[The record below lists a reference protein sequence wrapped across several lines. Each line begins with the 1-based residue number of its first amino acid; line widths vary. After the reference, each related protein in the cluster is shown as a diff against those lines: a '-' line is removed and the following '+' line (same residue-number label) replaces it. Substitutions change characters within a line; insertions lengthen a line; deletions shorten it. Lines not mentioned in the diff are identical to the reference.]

1 LVENSELETNKQQN
15 VNMKS
20 FTLASALLAAA
31 AVAQPHG
38 SPHGNHHRRHH
49 QNDKRDVVTEVE
61 WVTEVEYVTKMV
73 DATTTVWVRPD
84 AEPTVAPEVPE
95 TTASKPAAAPKK
107 EKKPAPPPAPTTTL
121 VTSVYT
127 PPPPPETTSEA
138 EIVAEPTSEEV
149 APVEPTTQA
158 PEPTV
163 APAPKPVTQAP
174 KPIVKAPKKEVK
186 TEPEA
191 EPATET
197 EAPVVAPVQQEKAAK
212 PAGGSSGGSSAA
224 KQGEFTYYD
233 IGQGACGEDDSGKDD
248 SINIVALSHLLMGTA
263 SNNNPMCGK
272 TISIKAN
279 GKTVQA
285 TVKDKCMGCAVNDI
299 DVSRKVYNEIWGSL
313 DSGRTAVEWW
323 FN

>member
-1 LVENSELETNKQQN
+1 LVDKTELETTNK
-15 VNMKS
+15 MKS
-20 FTLASALLAAA
+20 FTLASAFLAAA

-61 WVTEVEYVTKMV
+61 WVTEIEYVTKMV
-73 DATTTVWVRPD
+73 DATTTVWVRPEV
-84 AEPTVAPEVPE
+84 ATSAPEVEETPE
-95 TTASKPAAAPKK
+95 PEPVSVAPTT
-107 EKKPAPPPAPTTTL
+107 EEKPAPPPPTTTL

-127 PPPPPETTSEA
+127 PPPPPPEPTTEA
-138 EIVAEPTSEEV
+138 EVAPEPTSEAV
-149 APVEPTTQA
+149 APVVTTQA
-158 PEPTV
+158 PEP
-163 APAPKPVTQAP
+163 KPV
-174 KPIVKAPKKEVK
+174 VKAPKKEP
-186 TEPEA
+186 EPEA
-191 EPATET
+191 EAEPET
-197 EAPVVAPVQQEKAAK
+197 EEAPVAPVQQEKVAK
-212 PAGGSSGGSSAA
+212 PQSGSSSGGSAT

-248 SINIVALSHLLMGTA
+248 SINIVALSHLLMGPS
-263 SNNNPMCGK
+263 SNDNPMCGK

-285 TVKDKCMGCAVNDI
+285 TVKDKCMGCAMNDI

-313 DSGRTAVEWW
+313 DSGRTEVEWW

>member
-1 LVENSELETNKQQN
+1 
-15 VNMKS
+15 MKS

-61 WVTEVEYVTKMV
+61 WVTEIEYVTKMV
-73 DATTTVWVRPD
+73 DATTTVWVRPEAATSAPVVEETPE
-84 AEPTVAPEVPE
+84 AEPVSV
-95 TTASKPAAAPKK
+95 APKK
-107 EKKPAPPPAPTTTL
+107 EKKPAPPAPTTTL

-127 PPPPPETTSEA
+127 PPPPPEPTTEA
-138 EIVAEPTSEEV
+138 EAAPEPTTEAEVAPEPTSEVV
-149 APVEPTTQA
+149 APVAPVVTTQA
-158 PEPTV
+158 
-163 APAPKPVTQAP
+163 APKEEP
-174 KPIVKAPKKEVK
+174 K
-186 TEPEA
+186 TEEA
-191 EPATET
+191 A
-197 EAPVVAPVQQEKAAK
+197 APVQQEKVAK
-212 PAGGSSGGSSAA
+212 PASGSSSGGSAT

-248 SINIVALSHLLMGTA
+248 SINIVALSHLLMGPS
-263 SNNNPMCGK
+263 SNDNPMCGK

-285 TVKDKCMGCAVNDI
+285 TVKDKCMGCAMNDI

-313 DSGRTAVEWW
+313 DSGRTEVEWW